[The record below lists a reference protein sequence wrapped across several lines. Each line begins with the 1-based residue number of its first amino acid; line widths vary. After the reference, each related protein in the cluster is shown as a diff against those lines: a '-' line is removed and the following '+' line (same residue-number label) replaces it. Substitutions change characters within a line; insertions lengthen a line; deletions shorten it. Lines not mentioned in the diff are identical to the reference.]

1 MVCAE
6 ILVLAASSP
15 PRLRH
20 APRQLSTG
28 PEFEFSQKL
37 SPHVARSAD
46 RFCRPLP
53 YLALAWYVG
62 RLSWPLAG
70 MAFVY
75 WLVLPFA
82 VVWSWPE
89 HSEAPLFGRT
99 VVGTI
104 GSIGLAAL
112 ALFML
117 AR

>member
-1 MVCAE
+1 M
-6 ILVLAASSP
+6 
-15 PRLRH
+15 
-20 APRQLSTG
+20 
-28 PEFEFSQKL
+28 
-37 SPHVARSAD
+37 
-46 RFCRPLP
+46 
-53 YLALAWYVG
+53 
-62 RLSWPLAG
+62 AG